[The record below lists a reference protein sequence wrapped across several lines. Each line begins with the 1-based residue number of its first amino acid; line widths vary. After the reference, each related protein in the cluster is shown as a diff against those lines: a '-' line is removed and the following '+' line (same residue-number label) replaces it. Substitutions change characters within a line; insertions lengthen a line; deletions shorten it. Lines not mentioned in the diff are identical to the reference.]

1 MGFQDLLGRL
11 LTEPEPDDLLALQT
25 RLLAAGIDPERA
37 RAAHQA
43 SEVAREFH
51 AYLSEIEAKS
61 SAREYS
67 QLASLLDVGAVG
79 GVALENLTEAGEV
92 LLQRVLLGGLSET
105 LMVLASRQY
114 VKAWD
119 REMRPIHMRAIWFLR
134 GELWRLSVQGRP
146 DMPIE
151 ARVAL
156 VDGLLA
162 PALDQTTSDEARL
175 ALLGRLFQ
183 VLLII
188 HLAPV
193 LAESTT

>member
-1 MGFQDLLGRL
+1 MGFQELLGRL

-25 RLLAAGIDPERA
+25 RLLVASTDSERA
-37 RAAHQA
+37 SVVRPAL
-43 SEVAREFH
+43 EVAREFH
-51 AYLSEIEAKS
+51 AYLSQIEAKF

-67 QLASLLDVGAVG
+67 ELASLLDVGAVG
-79 GVALENLTEAGEV
+79 GVALQNLTEAGEV
-92 LLQRVLLGGLSET
+92 LLQRVLLGGLGEI

-134 GELWRLSVQGRP
+134 GELWRLSVQGQP
-146 DMPIE
+146 DLPVE
-151 ARVAL
+151 ERVEL

-162 PALDQTTSDEARL
+162 PALDRATADQTSL

-188 HLAPV
+188 HLAPA
-193 LAESTT
+193 LAGSKS